1 MNGADLLAELRL
13 PGAHPHK
20 AKLAAICDKVFP
32 ELGERAGW
40 YVVGILGQ
48 IDDVL
53 KGAPTPW
60 LSRAERLR
68 IEDTAKEM
76 PDG

>member
-1 MNGADLLAELRL
+1 
-13 PGAHPHK
+13 
-20 AKLAAICDKVFP
+20 
-32 ELGERAGW
+32 
-40 YVVGILGQ
+40 VVGILGQ

-68 IEDTAKEM
+68 IEDTAKEIET
-76 PDG
+76 P